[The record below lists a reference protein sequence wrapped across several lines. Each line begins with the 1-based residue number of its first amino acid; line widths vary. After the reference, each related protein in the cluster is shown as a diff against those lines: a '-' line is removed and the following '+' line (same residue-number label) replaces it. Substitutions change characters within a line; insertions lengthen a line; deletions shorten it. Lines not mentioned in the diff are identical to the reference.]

1 MLIYS
6 ARPDATHVAGF
17 RRWKELG
24 RHVQKGEK
32 GIAILAPMI
41 GRQKS
46 DKDPDNSG
54 NAKDTDADTT
64 TRRVF
69 GFRTVHVFDVSQTEG
84 DDLPEFAEP
93 TGDPGVYTTRL
104 RKQIRSLGIELLEE
118 NIPGG
123 ALGLSEGGR
132 ITIQPDM
139 PPARTAA
146 TLVHELAHE
155 RLHRTERRAE
165 TDKLIR
171 ETEAE
176 AVTFAVCQHIGIES
190 NSSSSDYIRLYGGS
204 LETLQ
209 QSLEHIRCCT
219 AEILEGLLAD
229 KIEVDSPTVEPLN
242 RSQKTLF

>member
-1 MLIYS
+1 M
-6 ARPDATHVAGF
+6 RKG
-17 RRWKELG
+17 
-24 RHVQKGEK
+24 QKG
-32 GIAILAPMI
+32 IPILAPMI

-46 DKDPDNSG
+46 DKATDDNG
-54 NAKDTDADTT
+54 YAEETDADST
-64 TRRVF
+64 TRQVF

-93 TGDPGVYTTRL
+93 IGDPGVYTTRL
-104 RKQIRSLGIELLEE
+104 REQIHSLGIELLEE

-123 ALGLSEGGR
+123 ALGMSEGGR

-139 PPARTAA
+139 PPARKAA

-176 AVTFAVCQHIGIES
+176 AVAFAVCQHIGIES
-190 NSSSSDYIRLYGGS
+190 KSSSSDYIRLYGGS
-204 LETLQ
+204 AETLQ

-219 AEILEGLLAD
+219 AEILDGLMLDEVA
-229 KIEVDSPTVEPLN
+229 VDSPNAN
-242 RSQKTLF
+242 RLKLTQGTLF